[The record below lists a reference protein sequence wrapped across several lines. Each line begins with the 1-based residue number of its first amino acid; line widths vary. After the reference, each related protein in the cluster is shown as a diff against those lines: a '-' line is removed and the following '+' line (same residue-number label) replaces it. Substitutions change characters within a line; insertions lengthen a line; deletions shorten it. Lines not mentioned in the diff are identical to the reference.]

1 MLTYTAF
8 YQSAV
13 GSIKIVV
20 MDKKVQ
26 SVSFQKKAD
35 NFLNDTHFLLT
46 EVVHQLDEYFEGKRH
61 EFDLPFAPQG
71 TLFQKK
77 VWNQLRQIPYGKT
90 ASYSDIAKAVG
101 NGKAVRAVGAA
112 NKRNPIA
119 IIIPCHRVIGS
130 NGKLTGYAGGL
141 WRKERLLKY
150 EKKFL

>member
-1 MLTYTAF
+1 MLTYTTF

-20 MDKKVQ
+20 TDKKVQ
-26 SVSFQKKAD
+26 SVSFQEKAD

-61 EFDLPFAPQG
+61 EFDLPLAPQD
-71 TLFQKK
+71 TPFQKK

-112 NKRNPIA
+112 NKKNPIA

-141 WRKERLLKY
+141 WRKERLLKH
-150 EKKFL
+150 EKNIL